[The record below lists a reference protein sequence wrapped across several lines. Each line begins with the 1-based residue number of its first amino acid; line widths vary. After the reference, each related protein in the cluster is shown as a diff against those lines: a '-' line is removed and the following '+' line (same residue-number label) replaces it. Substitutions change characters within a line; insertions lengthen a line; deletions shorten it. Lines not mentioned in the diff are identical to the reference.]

1 MINNIIR
8 YQDLSLADL
17 SLRSQYYTLFLSGS
31 IDQAK
36 QLVIDNP
43 QLQGKVLTATNLNM
57 LVNSITNLEN
67 LYDTNATQFMADKL
81 SEYQASINDLL
92 YIGDYSDL
100 VEYDINNFVIYDS
113 KLYYCKLTSPIGTL
127 PTNTTYWVELGLKGE
142 VGNQTLEVNYMGTW
156 SSATTYSAKSLVV
169 YDNELYVSYN
179 IGGNLNKNPSTETT
193 YWLKALTII
202 PTKMIASVT
211 EPLDLNVGDI
221 WIQLT
226 EIV

>member
-1 MINNIIR
+1 MNNVIR
-8 YQDLSLADL
+8 YQDLSLNDL
-17 SLRSQYYTLFLSGS
+17 SLRAQYYTLFLSGS
-31 IDQAK
+31 INQAK
-36 QLVIDNP
+36 QLVLDNP
-43 QLQGKVLTATNLNM
+43 QLQGKVLSELNLSM
-57 LVNSITNLEN
+57 LVDSILNLEN
-67 LYDTNATQFMADKL
+67 LYDVNATQVLEDGLAD
-81 SEYQASINDLL
+81 YQITINDLL
-92 YIGDYSDL
+92 YIGDYSNL
-100 VEYDINNFVIYDS
+100 VEYDINNFLIYDS

-127 PTNTTYWVELGLKGE
+127 PTNTTYWVEIGLKGE

-156 SSATTYSAKSLVV
+156 SSVTTYSSKSLVV
-169 YDNELYVSYN
+169 YNNELYVSYN

-211 EPLDLNVGDI
+211 EPIDLNVGDI